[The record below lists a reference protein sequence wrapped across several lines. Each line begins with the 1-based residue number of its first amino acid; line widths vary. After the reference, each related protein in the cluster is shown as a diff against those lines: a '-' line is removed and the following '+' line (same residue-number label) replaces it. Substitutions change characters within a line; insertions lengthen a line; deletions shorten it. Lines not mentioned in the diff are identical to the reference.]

1 MSEVRQR
8 WRVIFARD
16 EEARYLSHLDAVT
29 QWERA
34 FRRGSIPVAT
44 TGGFNARPKL
54 VFAAP
59 LQLGMLA
66 EHELADLFLDERLTS
81 PALRT
86 RLGAGM
92 PAGYRVV
99 DLHDVWIGA
108 PALAPQLVAADY
120 RMILFGVEG
129 ERLAAAAARLMAA
142 TKLERDRRREAKTIS
157 YDLRPLLIDLRAGE
171 GWTTGDSRQTGP
183 NRHWEAGP
191 AAVWT
196 ADPADSPVAVSA
208 ADQADSPAAAPAADQ
223 ATNGPAAAAGLWMR
237 LRHSQE
243 RGSGRADEVV
253 AALADELGLAA
264 AIPSTDA
271 EAEPAEGRAAAR
283 DDQAAASSR
292 PPAAMRSLEMVQ
304 AVRER
309 LWLADELAC

>member
-1 MSEVRQR
+1 V
-8 WRVIFARD
+8 VFARD
-16 EEARYLSHLDAVT
+16 DEARYLSHLDAVT

-66 EHELADLFLDERLTS
+66 EHELADLFLDERLTA

-86 RLGAGM
+86 RLAAGM
-92 PAGYRVV
+92 PAGYKVV

-120 RMILFGVEG
+120 RVILFGVG
-129 ERLAAAAARLMAA
+129 RERLAAAAARLMAA
-142 TKLERDRRREAKTIS
+142 SQLKRDRRREAKTTS
-157 YDLRPLLIDLRAGE
+157 YDLRPLLIDLRVGE
-171 GWTTGDSRQTGP
+171 DSAAEGSPALDSDERSDSL
-183 NRHWEAGP
+183 ALDP
-191 AAVWT
+191 AA
-196 ADPADSPVAVSA
+196 S
-208 ADQADSPAAAPAADQ
+208 APAV
-223 ATNGPAAAAGLWMR
+223 GLWMR

-264 AIPSTDA
+264 AIPDA
-271 EAEPAEGRAAAR
+271 DAAVEPARHAAAAR
-283 DDQAAASSR
+283 EAQAPASSR
-292 PPAAMRSLEMVQ
+292 PLAATPSLEMVQ

>member
-1 MSEVRQR
+1 V
-8 WRVIFARD
+8 VFARD
-16 EEARYLSHLDAVT
+16 DEARYLSHLDAVT

-86 RLGAGM
+86 RLAAGM
-92 PAGYRVV
+92 PAGYKVI

-108 PALAPQLVAADY
+108 PSLAPQLVAADY
-120 RMILFGVEG
+120 RVILFGVER

-142 TKLERDRRREAKTIS
+142 SQLKRERRREAKTIF
-157 YDLRPLLIDLRAGE
+157 YDLRPLLIDLRVGE
-171 GWTTGDSRQTGP
+171 GSAAVGSSATGFD
-183 NRHWEAGP
+183 AGWDFILAMDP
-191 AAVWT
+191 AAK
-196 ADPADSPVAVSA
+196 ASAV
-208 ADQADSPAAAPAADQ
+208 
-223 ATNGPAAAAGLWMR
+223 GLWMR

-264 AIPSTDA
+264 SIPDTDA
-271 EAEPAEGRAAAR
+271 AVEPGRDAAAAWEA
-283 DDQAAASSR
+283 QAPASSR
-292 PPAAMRSLEMVQ
+292 PLAAAPSLEMVQ

>member
-8 WRVIFARD
+8 WRVVFARD

-86 RLGAGM
+86 RLAAGM

-120 RMILFGVEG
+120 RMILFGVQG
-129 ERLAAAAARLMAA
+129 ERLAAAAAQLMAA
-142 TKLERDRRREAKTIS
+142 TNLKRDRRREAKTIS
-157 YDLRPLLIDLRAGE
+157 YDLRPLIIDLRAEE
-171 GWTTGDSRQTGP
+171 GRTAGDSRELGS
-183 NRHWEAGP
+183 EEGSGS
-191 AAVWT
+191 VY
-196 ADPADSPVAVSA
+196 VS
-208 ADQADSPAAAPAADQ
+208 D
-223 ATNGPAAAAGLWMR
+223 PAAAAGLWMR

-271 EAEPAEGRAAAR
+271 EAEPAENRAAAR
-283 DDQAAASSR
+283 DNQVAASSR
-292 PPAAMRSLEMVQ
+292 PTAASRSLEMVQ
-304 AVRER
+304 TVRER